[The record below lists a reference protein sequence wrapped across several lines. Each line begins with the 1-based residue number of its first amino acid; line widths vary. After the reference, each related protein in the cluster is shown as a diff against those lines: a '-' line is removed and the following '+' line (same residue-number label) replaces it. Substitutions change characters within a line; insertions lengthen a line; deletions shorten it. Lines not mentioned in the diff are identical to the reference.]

1 METSASLTEQMKEW
15 AQELDAWAHQQKVL
29 DHAEQQDAQIESE
42 VLEVDQ
48 LYFELLQ
55 RHKESSKF
63 K

>member
-1 METSASLTEQMKEW
+1 MKEW